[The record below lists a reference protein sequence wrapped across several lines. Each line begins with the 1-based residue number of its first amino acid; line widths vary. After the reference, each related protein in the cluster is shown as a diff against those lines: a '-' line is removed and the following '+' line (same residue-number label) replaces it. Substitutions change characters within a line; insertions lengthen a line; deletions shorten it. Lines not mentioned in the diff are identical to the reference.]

1 MFAQAQEGRTSVS
14 WDGKN
19 DNGSAVAPGTYEVRV
34 IAGHYMNSG
43 RIMVE

>member
-1 MFAQAQEGRTSVS
+1 MSVS

-19 DNGSAVAPGTYEVRV
+19 DHGSVVAPGMYEVRV